1 MNMKKH
7 VCMIGYTNY
16 KSDARV
22 RREAETL
29 AATGDF
35 EVSFLAL
42 KEEESA
48 RPYELEKIEVIELN
62 VKKFRGQN
70 KISHFLSYMNFF
82 SLAFF
87 KCSNFLL
94 TRKLDIIHIH
104 NMPNFL
110 VFTGLIPRLFGKK
123 MILDIHDSTPETYYA
138 RYKDNPN
145 RFLYKLLCLEEALCC
160 AFVNKIICVNHI
172 QRDKLVKR
180 GIPLQKIVISMNVP
194 DPKWFA
200 AEPVVRDNKSKNN
213 IKLIYHGTIAKRLG
227 IDLAIRAFYNVCK
240 ENSNME
246 FYILGDGEAMNEC
259 IELSKNLGLDNK
271 IHFSKKILPIEL
283 LLGILKDMDV
293 GVVANRRNSA
303 TELMLPV
310 KLLEYVALGIPAVVP
325 KLKAIENYFTDEMV
339 SYFEP
344 DNIESFTN
352 SLSGLCANENKRKV
366 QAEKAKAFLNH
377 YGWENHKM
385 DLINLYK
392 EI

>member
-1 MNMKKH
+1 MKKH
-7 VCMIGYTNY
+7 VCMIAYTNY

-29 AATGDF
+29 AATGNF

-42 KEEESA
+42 KEEENA
-48 RPYELEKIEVIELN
+48 RTYELENVKVIELN

-70 KISHFLSYMNFF
+70 KINHFISYMKFF
-82 SLAFF
+82 FFAFF
-87 KCSNFLL
+87 KCSNFLV

-110 VFTGLIPRLFGKK
+110 VFTGLLPRLSGKK

-138 RYKDNPN
+138 RYEDNPN
-145 RFLYKLLCLEEALCC
+145 KVLYKLLCLEEALCC
-160 AFVNKIICVNHI
+160 AFANKIICVNHI

-180 GIPLQKIVISMNVP
+180 GIPLRKTIISMNVP
-194 DPKWFA
+194 DPKWFTT
-200 AEPVVRDNKSKNN
+200 EPVVRENKSGNN

-227 IDLAIRAFYNVCK
+227 IDLAIRAFEKVCK
-240 ENSNME
+240 ENPNME
-246 FYILGDGEAMNEC
+246 FYIVGDGEAIKEC
-259 IELSKNLGLDNK
+259 INLSKILGLDNK
-271 IHFSKKILPIEL
+271 IYFSNKILPIED
-283 LLGILKDMDV
+283 LLGILKDMDI
-293 GVVANRRNSA
+293 GIVANRRNSA

-325 KLKAIENYFTDEMV
+325 KLKAIENYFTDDMV

-344 DNIESFTN
+344 EDIDSFVS
-352 SLSGLCANENKRKV
+352 SLSGLCTNETKRKF
-366 QAEKAKAFLNH
+366 QAEKAKEFLNH
-377 YGWENHKM
+377 YGWENHKQ
-385 DLINLYK
+385 DLINLYN